1 MLRPL
6 DLQFF
11 IISMANNI
19 LKYHIQKYYV
29 MVDWF
34 IREIKYGM
42 KNIFHLNIKLLFKMK
57 KKIKIASLCLVFKE
71 YEIFYI

>member
-1 MLRPL
+1 
-6 DLQFF
+6 
-11 IISMANNI
+11 
-19 LKYHIQKYYV
+19 
-29 MVDWF
+29 
-34 IREIKYGM
+34 M